1 LTTAK
6 TGKLK
11 LIFEKQV
18 LHYFLLAVLLIGVF
32 ITSRIEGFLAGSF
45 LNISTPVWFYSAIIV
60 AVVHQV
66 YVWFCWRMQLHFSLI
81 TNKFG
86 HRGFIYYSIGF
97 MVLFVLRFIA
107 VIMLA
112 ISNMNTLQVSRLLL
126 NILAIIIAIP
136 VVYLLYSLIR
146 YFTVERALGI
156 DHFDLSYGEKPF
168 VKKGIFKY
176 TDNGMYFFGLL
187 VFWIPG
193 LLCASQAALLM
204 ALFDQMYVW
213 VHYYTTE
220 KPDFKRI
227 YGPSTGA

>member
-1 LTTAK
+1 
-6 TGKLK
+6 
-11 LIFEKQV
+11 
-18 LHYFLLAVLLIGVF
+18 
-32 ITSRIEGFLAGSF
+32 
-45 LNISTPVWFYSAIIV
+45 
-60 AVVHQV
+60 
-66 YVWFCWRMQLHFSLI
+66 
-81 TNKFG
+81 
-86 HRGFIYYSIGF
+86 
-97 MVLFVLRFIA
+97 MVLFVLRFVA

-112 ISNMNTLQVSRLLL
+112 ISNMNTLNAGQWLL

-146 YFTVERALGI
+146 YFTIERALGI
-156 DHFDLSYGEKPF
+156 DHFDPSYGEKPF

-187 VFWIPG
+187 AFWIPG

-204 ALFDQMYVW
+204 ALFDQTYVW

-227 YGPSTGA
+227 YGSSTST